1 MLQYSLLD
9 EPLIRARLVD
19 GGQAVKYS
27 LPGLFVALARD
38 EVRDFPALRPH
49 QRHPW
54 HAFLVQ
60 LAAMAL
66 HHAKQEQPFATEQEW
81 KAALL
86 ALTPEH
92 PDGTAWCLIAPH
104 DKPAFMQA
112 PVPGGDVSDWKS
124 VKDKTTIT
132 TPDELDMLITSK
144 NHDLKAARMRQA
156 GADDWVMALVSLQT
170 QEGYGG
176 KENWGVSRMAGGFGC
191 RVAMGAAPSGNIGRR
206 WKHDLTVLQTSRPSV
221 VETYGFETKNSHGLL
236 WLIPW
241 DGTGSLTFANLDPFY
256 IEICRRIRL
265 ASDVPHIL
273 YAKST
278 TSKAIRVAS
287 NNGKGGTGDAWT
299 PIDTLDG
306 EALKIRAN
314 GFSYDLAVALL
325 FGNEYRKKSYLQ
337 PVAMSLIDTDGNDE
351 IFAVMQ
357 AISRGGPTGNKS
369 VTEGYHE
376 RRILISRKVR
386 NMLRQ
391 KQTKKQLATVAE
403 ERVHA
408 IGRLRSRVLW
418 TALATLFNQG
428 AEKDFSDS
436 TKDKAGVF
444 AKTFEQA
451 EDARFFDDLN
461 AEIEAAEPDKV
472 RLRWLLAMA
481 DRAEAI
487 LRNAFVAGPQSGEQ
501 RYRSRS
507 AALNKF
513 RELVKQEFPT
523 LAEHYRQQS
532 TTQKEIADEPA

>member
-1 MLQYSLLD
+1 MTLQYSLLD

-19 GGQAVKYS
+19 GGQLVQYS
-27 LPGLFVALARD
+27 LPGLFMALARD

-66 HHAKQEQPFATEQEW
+66 HHAGRDQPFETEQEW
-81 KAALL
+81 KNALL
-86 ALTPEH
+86 ALTSEH
-92 PDGTAWCLIAPH
+92 PDGAAWCLITPH

-112 PVPGGDVSDWKS
+112 PVPGGNVSDWKN
-124 VKDKTTIT
+124 TLYA
-132 TPDELDMLITSK
+132 PDELDMLVTSK
-144 NHDLKAARMRQA
+144 NHDLKAARMR
-156 GADDWVMALVSLQT
+156 GGELDDWVMALISLQT

-176 KENWGVSRMAGGFGC
+176 RDNWGISRMAGGFGC
-191 RVAMGAAPSGNIGRR
+191 RVAMGAVPKGNVGQRWRR
-206 WKHDLTVLQTSRPSV
+206 DLVVLLNSRQSV
-221 VETYGFETKNSHGLL
+221 VDNYGFETKSSNGLL
-236 WLIPW
+236 WLLPW
-241 DGTGSLTFANLDPFY
+241 DGSGSLAFSSLDPFY

-265 ASDVPHIL
+265 VSEDAHVL
-273 YAKST
+273 YAKTT
-278 TSKAIRVAS
+278 TSKEIRVAS

-299 PIDTLDG
+299 PIDGNG

-325 FGNEYRKKSYLQ
+325 FGNEYRKNSYRQ
-337 PVAMSLIDTDGNDE
+337 PATMTLIDSDGDDG

-357 AISRGGPTGNKS
+357 AISRGGPMGNKS

-376 RRILISRKVR
+376 RRIPISRKVR

-391 KQTKKQLATVAE
+391 NQTDYLAKVAG

-408 IGRLRSRVLW
+408 IGQLRRRVLW

-428 AEKDFSDS
+428 ADKDFSDS

-451 EDARFFDDLN
+451 EDVLFFEELN
-461 AEIEAAEPDKV
+461 AEIDSEEPDST
-472 RLRWLLAMA
+472 RLQWLLSMVG
-481 DRAEAI
+481 RAEI
-487 LRNAFVAGPQSGEQ
+487 VLKKAFVTGPQSSEQ
-501 RYRSRS
+501 RYRARS
-507 AALNKF
+507 AALDKF
-513 RELVKQEFPT
+513 RGLVNQEFPT
-523 LAEHYRQQS
+523 LADHYRRQL
-532 TTQKEIADEPA
+532 TLNKEIANESA